1 MDILVVGAGAMGRWI
16 GRVFRESDVQADLLF
31 CDTEEERA
39 QAAAEELAADVREP
53 ATDEPVS
60 VVCIAVPI
68 PAVEEAIA
76 TYGPLASEAVIDV
89 TGTMADPIAAMAEH
103 ASAVERA
110 SFHPL
115 FAPEN
120 EPGNVPVVIDAGGE
134 VTRAVVAALESRDN
148 TVFETSAEEHD
159 RMMETVQAKTHAA
172 VMAFALAAEDVPD
185 RYHTPI
191 SGPLTELADQVTG
204 GDGHVY
210 ADIQSAFEGAD
221 DIADAA
227 ARIADADRETF
238 LELYAETSVE
248 AGQASER

>member
-16 GRVFRESDVQADLLF
+16 GRVFLESDVQADLLF
-31 CDTEEERA
+31 CDTDESRA
-39 QAAAEELAADVREP
+39 RAAAEELDGEVRQP
-53 ATDEPVS
+53 GTDGPVS

-76 TYGPLASEAVIDV
+76 TYGHLASEGVFDV
-89 TGTMADPIAAMAEH
+89 TGTMADPITAMAEH
-103 ASAVERA
+103 APAVERA

-120 EPGNVPVVIDAGGE
+120 EPGNVPVVVDAGGN
-134 VTRAVVAALESRDN
+134 VTQSVVAALESRDN
-148 TVFETSAEEHD
+148 TVFETAAEEHD

-172 VMAFALAAEDVPD
+172 VMAFALAADDVPE

-191 SGPLTELADQVTG
+191 SRPLTELADQVTG

-210 ADIQSAFEGAD
+210 ADIQSAFDGAD
-221 DIADAA
+221 DIAEAA
-227 ARIADADRETF
+227 ARIANGDRETF
-238 LELYAETSVE
+238 LELYNESNLPADQESD
-248 AGQASER
+248 R